1 MKVLRAILL
10 GILLWVLIFVEISV
24 FMIGL
29 GLTGVIKHIIHYAFL
44 IIFTALGAAI
54 YYKTKDKLNGFV
66 LGIFWLLV
74 GNVLDLTI
82 TIPMFTAKNYET
94 LAAAYSGFYS
104 DIYLWLGFL
113 MVIIVAGIYSIT
125 KK

>member
-1 MKVLRAILL
+1 MKILRAILL

-24 FMIGL
+24 FVIGL
-29 GLTGVIKHIIHYAFL
+29 GLTGVLQYAIHYIFL
-44 IIFTALGAAI
+44 TIFTALGASI
-54 YYKTKDKLNGFV
+54 YYRTKDKLNGFV

-74 GNVLDLTI
+74 GNVLDLII

-113 MVIIVAGIYSIT
+113 IVIIVAGVYGLA